1 MGVLGVLGIVAIVVV
16 GLIGAGIVWGVGNAA
31 GWGKANSRKALK
43 GSQKKSLPAYSLL
56 DADGNLSQKDVLKV
70 VSPYADDEALGTYA
84 QSIIEVFNKADVR
97 RKGIY
102 SLMEQEFSKES
113 LTWDKFSGPV
123 DGGFDAI
130 VRNAAQIANRM
141 QAFDSAEY
149 LRMDRIEKAGGYDSQ
164 SNEVSRLE
172 VMRATLK
179 EMDELQARNEELI
192 GELERLQAEL
202 TKLTGSSVDNNE
214 VLEEIQRLSED
225 AKFYA

>member
-1 MGVLGVLGIVAIVVV
+1 MGILGVLGIVAIVVV
-16 GLIGAGIVWGVGNAA
+16 GLLGVGIVWGVGNAA
-31 GWGKANSRKALK
+31 GWGKTNPQKALK

-56 DADGNLSQKDVLKV
+56 DVDGNLSQKDVLKV

-84 QSIIEVFNKADVR
+84 QSVIDIFNKADLR

-149 LRMDRIEKAGGYDSQ
+149 LRMDRIERAGGYDPQ

-179 EMDELQARNEELI
+179 EMDELQARNEELL

-202 TKLTGSSVDNNE
+202 TKLTGSSIDNNE
-214 VLEEIQRLSED
+214 ALEEIQRLSED

>member
-1 MGVLGVLGIVAIVVV
+1 MGILGVVGIVAIVVI
-16 GLIGAGIVWGVGNAA
+16 GLIGAGVIWGVGNAA
-31 GWGKANSRKALK
+31 GWGKGNSQKALK
-43 GSQKKSLPAYSLL
+43 SSQKKSLPAYSLL
-56 DADGNLSQKDVLKV
+56 DVDGKLSQKDVLKV
-70 VSPYADDEALGTYA
+70 VTPYADDEALGTYA
-84 QSIIEVFNKADVR
+84 HAIMDAFNKAELR
-97 RKGIY
+97 KKGIY

-149 LRMDRIEKAGGYDSQ
+149 LRMDRIERAGGYDPQ
-164 SNEVSRLE
+164 SNEISRLE
-172 VMRATLK
+172 VMRTTLK
-179 EMDELQARNEELI
+179 EMDELQARNEQLL

-225 AKFYA
+225 AKYYS